1 MEGFVTVQKKA
12 GTDEIRDDLVVYG
25 SSVIQDKFPHYV
37 DGLKAIQRRIIW
49 FSKDYDT
56 TKGLNK
62 VIGDIGDFHTGG
74 DSSIYEAII
83 RLSQPFKVGNPLMR
97 VDGKNGEYYD
107 PTAAAAP
114 RYLKAM
120 LSEFSRDVFFRG
132 VEGKTLPMVPTKDF
146 SAMEP
151 RYLIPRLPTALI
163 FGNTTVGFGFK
174 SLTPMVDIESVCDIV
189 MKYAEYRAEGH
200 LVNPDPKDY
209 AKLLLPSFPIRNL
222 IINKEEIL
230 ANYMRGN
237 YAIPIQLEGVC
248 ELAGN
253 NLTFRA
259 IPYGNDFGKVTAEF
273 RERLKSDKSVKWL
286 WNYIVTASQYSSDE
300 AEFAMPLKQGRNPF
314 EVLDSVRSMMKFN
327 DTLTP
332 IYNFMYDGKA
342 VQLTPMEILYRWY
355 EERFLSVVGSL
366 KYKQAKLIDEARRI
380 NAMLLVCE
388 DANKVK
394 SIIENS
400 DTEEA
405 AVDNLFN
412 AFADKNI
419 SWKQADIISKLPL
432 RALAKASK
440 QKLLSD
446 LEQNKIDQKNTV
458 DAFGK
463 VHQTIYNDAQ
473 NLKKKYGSKQTTTT
487 YSTEFKGYVQYG
499 DMGIT
504 QFSTEQE
511 MLDLLSAR
519 GWGST
524 KKSLHFYDSRYPN
537 KCIVKAG
544 RIYPMTP
551 YKQICCDK
559 VVCYPNNKQDYSL
572 IISDKGTV
580 SVVEGVVFKDVDK
593 FEICPISK
601 NFYAV
606 HKNGVITADT
616 VVNYTVR
623 KSVSL
628 GKQSDVVYGIPSS
641 AKDVLVFHMN
651 PAEPNM
657 VRIDRV
663 LRTPENPGK
672 LITVPGGKTNVL
684 GIYPIS
690 NSKEIVLNIPD
701 NCRKNVTID
710 TIIIKDIATI
720 FDDKIEH
727 QKVDVNKTSALS
739 KKLKRNKV
747 VRTLFTLDFGK
758 DEKE

>member
-74 DSSIYEAII
+74 DSSIYDAII
-83 RLSQPFKVGNPLMR
+83 RLSQPFKVGNPMMR

-107 PTAAAAP
+107 PSAAAAP

-120 LSEFSRDVFFRG
+120 LSEFSRDVFFKG

-174 SLTPMVDIESVCDIV
+174 SLTPMVDIDSVCDIV
-189 MKYAEYRAEGH
+189 MKYADYRATCH
-200 LVNPDPKDY
+200 FNSPDPKEY

-222 IINKEEIL
+222 IINKDEIL
-230 ANYMRGN
+230 ANYNAGN
-237 YAIPIQLEGVC
+237 YNVPIQLEGVC
-248 ELAGN
+248 ELVGN
-253 NLTFRA
+253 NLTFRS
-259 IPYGNDFGKVTAEF
+259 IPYGNDFGKATADF

-300 AEFAMPLKQGRNPF
+300 AEFAIPLKMGRNPF
-314 EVLDSVRSMMKFN
+314 EVLDKIRPMLKFN
-327 DTLTP
+327 DSINP

-342 VQLTPMEILYRWY
+342 IQLTPLEILTKWY

-366 KYKQAKLIDEARRI
+366 KYKQAKLIDDERCIRAK
-380 NAMLLVCE
+380 LLVCD
-388 DANKVK
+388 DADKVK
-394 SIIENS
+394 KIIESS
-400 DTEEA
+400 DTEEE

-419 SWKQADIISKLPL
+419 SWKQADIISKLQL
-432 RALAKASK
+432 RALAKANK
-440 QKLLSD
+440 QQLLSN
-446 LEQNKIDQKNTV
+446 LEQNKIDQQNTV
-458 DAFGK
+458 DAFSK

-473 NLKKKYGSKQTTTT
+473 NLKKKYGSKQQPTIYATD
-487 YSTEFKGYVQYG
+487 FKGYVQYG

-504 QFSTEQE
+504 HFSNEQE
-511 MLDLLSAR
+511 MLELLSAR

-537 KCIVKAG
+537 RFIVKAG
-544 RIYPMTP
+544 RISPMIP
-551 YKQICCDK
+551 YKQIWCDK
-559 VVCYPNNKQDYSL
+559 VVCYPNNRQDYSL
-572 IISDKGTV
+572 VITDKGTV
-580 SVVEGVVFKDVDK
+580 SVIEGLVFKDVANFD
-593 FEICPISK
+593 IWPISK
-601 NFYAV
+601 NFYAI
-606 HKNGVITADT
+606 HKNGIITTDSIS
-616 VVNYTVR
+616 NYTVR
-623 KSVSL
+623 KSISS
-628 GKQSDVVYGIPSS
+628 GKISDVIYGIPSNT
-641 AKDVLVFHMN
+641 KDVLVFHMN
-651 PAEPNM
+651 SADPNV

-663 LRTPENPGK
+663 LTSPDKLGK
-672 LITVPGGKTNVL
+672 LITVPGGKTNIL
-684 GIYPIS
+684 GIYPVS
-690 NSKEIVLNIPD
+690 NAKEIILNIPD
-701 NCRKNVTID
+701 DCRKNVVID
-710 TIIIKDIATI
+710 TLILSNVGVI
-720 FDDKIEH
+720 FANNEEH
-727 QKVDVNKTSALS
+727 QKIDVNKTSALS

-747 VRTLFTLDFGK
+747 ARTLFTLDFGK